1 MISRECRF
9 SEFVGAVRDK
19 DYFEVIQLAEREATA
34 AERLLLRVRTDEAH
48 KARCGR
54 DYARRIKR
62 LIDYMR
68 YEVKPRARSG
78 RDEEIFAAFGRER
91 RLRRG
96 I

>member
-34 AERLLLRVRTDEAH
+34 AERLLLRVRTDEH
-48 KARCGR
+48 HQARCGR

-68 YEVKPRARSG
+68 YEVKPRTRSG
-78 RDEEIFAAFGRER
+78 HDEEIFAAFGRER